1 MDAEGAA
8 SGAPDDDE
16 QLAQQPLEVAAAS
29 ATVIPETSPSLT
41 TEAPSAGLEEV
52 KEEQVDYSD
61 PADIPEVD
69 TVDLLGLG
77 ESTPS
82 LPNTTTAE
90 EGAALSAPAEVA
102 ETEGQVV
109 EGAGPSAPS
118 RPPRTRGSRGGKDK
132 QFQVVRRAYW
142 QGFEQLRTWLEL
154 HSRPKSG
161 RRGFNLTRVDFEVAS
176 ARFQELLVNWTFF
189 VGRATAQQILC
200 EVEFLV
206 PEYADWVE
214 HHGYNGEG
222 GQLASHVRR
231 KTPTI
236 ATLYAEA
243 DSNQT
248 ERTYS
253 QLWEEAEARD
263 WEEGHSHEPPVR
275 RRVPVAKAQGAAPS
289 APSRSSS
296 ISGWVG
302 REYIPEDQDRGKGR
316 ASKGKWIPKSAGV
329 SPKPVGTPQPK
340 TPEGPPPP
348 HHPRQPKT
356 PPPNRDPVVGR
367 TVSSIPAPPSTP
379 PVVFY
384 PPRPKSRPPPARTPP
399 VPPPARSAPRPVEN
413 PSVSPKVV
421 VKSTKT
427 NPKLINQDPI
437 TPGVSPS
444 PVSQPE
450 EGQAPAE
457 GAAFGA
463 PQDPEP
469 EGSVGGIPE
478 EWEEEEQREEDPE
491 IEVAEL
497 SQQEGEAPR
506 PPAVVLRGRST
517 IREPR
522 PSRTSL
528 ADRPVVLRPA
538 SRLSQH
544 YNPTRIDQTGT
555 WSRVAPAAA
564 AARNQGLVSVP
575 VQRDLYNW
583 GADPY
588 DQSDELWRDPEAV
601 GSIRVPDPAIV
612 SAFEDNDPSTEEEG
626 HERDRG
632 AAEGAPARA
641 ETPGQDEA
649 EEVEE
654 IFDEED
660 IEQQFLARVRPIS
673 RPQSRQS
680 SRAASSSRRV
690 FLEQEEEGAAPSAP
704 TGGGGVAE
712 PSAPKRRKKTSKI
725 PSEGVEESLS
735 PPAAADSGTA
745 DPNWFAPEPT
755 HLQSQY
761 PIGPKP
767 PKQLSKL
774 PSVVAKGKYKHPPE
788 SLRNQTPSVAAKSA
802 EAKHKGPPI
811 IPGVNDKSVKPP
823 PPPARTPPS
832 PPQQPAGDVPPSS
845 SRPEPPDLPG
855 AAPSAPTVDR
865 SRSRTQA
872 TPQQIDY
879 SCLVDIERTGIG
891 VHHAADVINGFHPNK
906 ITIGLDWHRV
916 ISPYGVDR
924 YNRPWPLFVTQLR
937 DLAQGYDVQFWV
949 VSFTGYSGARQARED
964 ISTFVAACVSLHQLP
979 FCGYRITKSPI
990 GPNGKAAIIPD
1001 LRIQIFV
1008 DDRADIVNEVRRT
1021 GIQVHLATG
1030 ESTIW
1035 ANDLLAFFQRNDLN
1049 QVRTIVATPLRPDQF
1064 SKEPPGRRG
1073 Y

>member
-61 PADIPEVD
+61 PADVPEVE

-82 LPNTTTAE
+82 LPNTTTTG

-102 ETEGQVV
+102 ETESQVV

-132 QFQVVRRAYW
+132 QYQVVRRAYW
-142 QGFEQLRTWLEL
+142 QGFEQLRAWLEL

-161 RRGFNLTRVDFEVAS
+161 RRGFNLTRVDFETAS

-206 PEYADWVE
+206 PEYADWVD

-275 RRVPVAKAQGAAPS
+275 RRAPVAKAQGAAPS

-302 REYIPEDQDRGKGR
+302 REYIPEDQEGGKGTG
-316 ASKGKWIPKSAGV
+316 SKGKWIPKSAGV
-329 SPKPVGTPQPK
+329 SPKPVGTPSPK

-356 PPPNRDPVVGR
+356 PPPNRDPVIGR

-379 PVVFY
+379 PVVFH

-427 NPKLINQDPI
+427 KPILVTQDPI

-450 EGQAPAE
+450 KDQGPAE

-469 EGSVGGIPE
+469 EGSVGGVPE

-491 IEVAEL
+491 VEVAEL
-497 SQQEGEAPR
+497 SQQEEGEPR
-506 PPAVVLRGRST
+506 PPAVVLRGRSVV
-517 IREPR
+517 REPR

-538 SRLSQH
+538 ARLSQH
-544 YNPTRIDQTGT
+544 YLPTRIDQTGT

-564 AARNQGLVSVP
+564 ARNQGLVSAP

-588 DQSDELWRDPEAV
+588 DQSDELWRDPD
-601 GSIRVPDPAIV
+601 SIRVPDPAIV

-626 HERDRG
+626 QERDRG
-632 AAEGAPARA
+632 AAEGAPIRV
-641 ETPGQDEA
+641 ETPDQ
-649 EEVEE
+649 
-654 IFDEED
+654 
-660 IEQQFLARVRPIS
+660 IEL
-673 RPQSRQS
+673 
-680 SRAASSSRRV
+680 
-690 FLEQEEEGAAPSAP
+690 G
-704 TGGGGVAE
+704 
-712 PSAPKRRKKTSKI
+712 
-725 PSEGVEESLS
+725 
-735 PPAAADSGTA
+735 
-745 DPNWFAPEPT
+745 
-755 HLQSQY
+755 
-761 PIGPKP
+761 
-767 PKQLSKL
+767 
-774 PSVVAKGKYKHPPE
+774 
-788 SLRNQTPSVAAKSA
+788 
-802 EAKHKGPPI
+802 
-811 IPGVNDKSVKPP
+811 
-823 PPPARTPPS
+823 
-832 PPQQPAGDVPPSS
+832 
-845 SRPEPPDLPG
+845 
-855 AAPSAPTVDR
+855 
-865 SRSRTQA
+865 
-872 TPQQIDY
+872 
-879 SCLVDIERTGIG
+879 
-891 VHHAADVINGFHPNK
+891 
-906 ITIGLDWHRV
+906 
-916 ISPYGVDR
+916 
-924 YNRPWPLFVTQLR
+924 
-937 DLAQGYDVQFWV
+937 
-949 VSFTGYSGARQARED
+949 
-964 ISTFVAACVSLHQLP
+964 
-979 FCGYRITKSPI
+979 
-990 GPNGKAAIIPD
+990 
-1001 LRIQIFV
+1001 
-1008 DDRADIVNEVRRT
+1008 
-1021 GIQVHLATG
+1021 
-1030 ESTIW
+1030 
-1035 ANDLLAFFQRNDLN
+1035 
-1049 QVRTIVATPLRPDQF
+1049 
-1064 SKEPPGRRG
+1064 
-1073 Y
+1073 

>member
-8 SGAPDDDE
+8 SGAPSDE
-16 QLAQQPLEVAAAS
+16 PPLAEQPLEVAAAS
-29 ATVIPETSPSLT
+29 ATVIPES
-41 TEAPSAGLEEV
+41 EVVPSADLEI
-52 KEEQVDYSD
+52 KEEELPDFSD
-61 PADIPEVD
+61 PAEAGVPEVES
-69 TVDLLGLG
+69 VDLLGL
-77 ESTPS
+77 EESVLQPTSTSTP
-82 LPNTTTAE
+82 TTTVE

-102 ETEGQVV
+102 EPESQVV

-206 PEYADWVE
+206 PEYADWVQ

-356 PPPNRDPVVGR
+356 PPPNRDAVVGR

-379 PVVFY
+379 PVVFH

-450 EGQAPAE
+450 EGQA
-457 GAAFGA
+457 
-463 PQDPEP
+463 
-469 EGSVGGIPE
+469 
-478 EWEEEEQREEDPE
+478 W
-491 IEVAEL
+491 
-497 SQQEGEAPR
+497 
-506 PPAVVLRGRST
+506 
-517 IREPR
+517 
-522 PSRTSL
+522 RT
-528 ADRPVVLRPA
+528 A
-538 SRLSQH
+538 
-544 YNPTRIDQTGT
+544 G
-555 WSRVAPAAA
+555 
-564 AARNQGLVSVP
+564 
-575 VQRDLYNW
+575 
-583 GADPY
+583 
-588 DQSDELWRDPEAV
+588 
-601 GSIRVPDPAIV
+601 
-612 SAFEDNDPSTEEEG
+612 
-626 HERDRG
+626 
-632 AAEGAPARA
+632 
-641 ETPGQDEA
+641 
-649 EEVEE
+649 
-654 IFDEED
+654 
-660 IEQQFLARVRPIS
+660 
-673 RPQSRQS
+673 
-680 SRAASSSRRV
+680 SRA
-690 FLEQEEEGAAPSAP
+690 
-704 TGGGGVAE
+704 
-712 PSAPKRRKKTSKI
+712 
-725 PSEGVEESLS
+725 
-735 PPAAADSGTA
+735 
-745 DPNWFAPEPT
+745 
-755 HLQSQY
+755 
-761 PIGPKP
+761 
-767 PKQLSKL
+767 
-774 PSVVAKGKYKHPPE
+774 
-788 SLRNQTPSVAAKSA
+788 
-802 EAKHKGPPI
+802 
-811 IPGVNDKSVKPP
+811 
-823 PPPARTPPS
+823 
-832 PPQQPAGDVPPSS
+832 
-845 SRPEPPDLPG
+845 
-855 AAPSAPTVDR
+855 
-865 SRSRTQA
+865 
-872 TPQQIDY
+872 
-879 SCLVDIERTGIG
+879 
-891 VHHAADVINGFHPNK
+891 
-906 ITIGLDWHRV
+906 
-916 ISPYGVDR
+916 
-924 YNRPWPLFVTQLR
+924 
-937 DLAQGYDVQFWV
+937 
-949 VSFTGYSGARQARED
+949 
-964 ISTFVAACVSLHQLP
+964 
-979 FCGYRITKSPI
+979 
-990 GPNGKAAIIPD
+990 
-1001 LRIQIFV
+1001 
-1008 DDRADIVNEVRRT
+1008 
-1021 GIQVHLATG
+1021 
-1030 ESTIW
+1030 
-1035 ANDLLAFFQRNDLN
+1035 
-1049 QVRTIVATPLRPDQF
+1049 
-1064 SKEPPGRRG
+1064 
-1073 Y
+1073 